1 MGVTQHPCASN
12 TMASKCVASAI
23 VVDQDNLEQSRL
35 NDSEYY
41 GAELSEEELPVSSTA
56 GDSEDEHF
64 SSTEDE
70 VSVRQ
75 EVSLFSTPVASAT
88 SESSVTHADDKH
100 VNISSE
106 FERGCGCNKWCYEQ
120 FSVSETCDLRL
131 SLREF
136 T

>member
-1 MGVTQHPCASN
+1 MV
-12 TMASKCVASAI
+12 
-23 VVDQDNLEQSRL
+23 L
-35 NDSEYY
+35 NYLKKSF
-41 GAELSEEELPVSSTA
+41 LFHQLL

-75 EVSLFSTPVASAT
+75 EVSLFSTPVVSAT

-131 SLREF
+131 SLPRMNKIF
-136 T
+136 F